1 MQKGLCDIG
10 WSDEQKCTGCNTG
23 GTGFHQKSGVNGFL
37 VSLFLKAIG
46 PIMVHV
52 DNKGIIDGLWR
63 GEMKCIGPKAKHAD
77 LWISIEIVFS
87 GGRSIT
93 SKRIVS
99 RRRSNSCRASKHYY

>member
-10 WSDEQKCTGCNTG
+10 WSDEQKCTGCNTD
-23 GTGFHQKSGVNGFL
+23 GTAFHQKSGVNGFL
-37 VSLFLKAIG
+37 VSFFLKAIG

-77 LWISIEIVFS
+77 LWISIEIAYRW
-87 GGRSIT
+87 RSIT